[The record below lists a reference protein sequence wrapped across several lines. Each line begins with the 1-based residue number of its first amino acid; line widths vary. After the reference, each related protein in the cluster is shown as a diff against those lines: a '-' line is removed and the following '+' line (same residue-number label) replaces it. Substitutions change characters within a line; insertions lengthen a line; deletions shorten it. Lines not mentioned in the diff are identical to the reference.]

1 MEVNVSDAI
10 GFFGIVVTAI
20 GGAIAY
26 GSLKNRVCSLE
37 KRADGAKT
45 DREKL
50 FDTTNQ
56 LRADTDVQG
65 EKIGNLEGAREELF
79 RLARDTNETLNNI
92 SASLQVL
99 TAEFKKLEEV
109 VKNKNVSKIV

>member
-10 GFFGIVVTAI
+10 GFTGIIITAI

-26 GSLKNRVCSLE
+26 GSLKNRVCALE
-37 KRADGAKT
+37 KRADGAKA

-50 FDTTNQ
+50 FDSSNE
-56 LRADTDVQG
+56 LRADTNVQG

-79 RLARDTNETLNNI
+79 RLARNTNETLNDI
-92 SASLQVL
+92 STSLQVL
-99 TAEFKKLEEV
+99 TAEFKKLEEEI
-109 VKNKNVSKIV
+109 KKK

>member
-1 MEVNVSDAI
+1 MEVNVSDVI
-10 GFFGIVVTAI
+10 GFSGIVITAI

-37 KRADGAKT
+37 KRADGAKA

-56 LRADTDVQG
+56 LRADTDVQQ

-79 RLARDTNETLNNI
+79 CLARNTNQTLNDI
-92 SASLQVL
+92 STSLQVL
-99 TAEFKKLEEV
+99 TSEFKKLEEEIR
-109 VKNKNVSKIV
+109 KKQ